1 MRRVIGCI
9 PTMSTDEVL
18 TSLSESVN
26 LASSHTVRHKKAL
39 RSAMKNTILTAV
51 LTFSTSA
58 LLFGQDGVELAAPVE
73 PDSLDKTT
81 SIPEVETVNNPDLE
95 QAADLAG
102 NVAPSEKMP
111 EIKRKTP
118 DPTSAE
124 LAKVPPTER
133 QVLSNHMQRASVF
146 VRGIRLQEAL
156 DELFQ
161 AEAVTNKYKAN
172 FYQLYNLKGAVY
184 TKMREFG
191 QSRTAFQ
198 KAIEL
203 DPESFHPQFN
213 LAELEFVE
221 KNWVAAE
228 KAFAKLVE
236 RYGNKPLGE
245 DLEIELTTE
254 RLMQFKVVI
263 CMLMQGREEDA
274 LAIVKKF
281 GYLEDNPAYYYG
293 NAAVEF
299 SKEKK
304 EEAQTWLESA
314 RRIYEPS
321 LLEVFVDSF
330 VEVGW
335 VETL

>member
-1 MRRVIGCI
+1 
-9 PTMSTDEVL
+9 
-18 TSLSESVN
+18 
-26 LASSHTVRHKKAL
+26 
-39 RSAMKNTILTAV
+39 MKITILTTV

-58 LLFGQDGVELAAPVE
+58 LLFGQDGVELAAE
-73 PDSLDKTT
+73 IEKDKLDQTT
-81 SIPEVETVNNPDLE
+81 EIGEVETVDNPDLAE
-95 QAADLAG
+95 AADRAG
-102 NVAPSEKMP
+102 NVAPSEKLP
-111 EIKRKTP
+111 VIKRKTP
-118 DPTSAE
+118 DPTAAE

-161 AEAVTNKYKAN
+161 AEAVTSKYKAN

-184 TKMREFG
+184 TKMREFE
-191 QSRTAFQ
+191 QSRTAFDR
-198 KAIEL
+198 AIEI

-228 KAFAKLVE
+228 KAFSALVD

-254 RLMQFKVVI
+254 RLMQFKIVV

-274 LAIVKKF
+274 LAIIKKF
-281 GYLEDNPAYYYG
+281 NYLEDNPAYYYG
-293 NAAVEF
+293 YAAVEF
-299 SKEKK
+299 SKGNK

-314 RRIYEPS
+314 KRIYDPS